1 MGVSARTQG
10 SIRQPELSFLAHRAS
25 RMVEPAF
32 GVLKQQIDEMLADG
46 RAQPAR
52 RTGAEGVYTHGI
64 RLSRV

>member
-1 MGVSARTQG
+1 
-10 SIRQPELSFLAHRAS
+10 
-25 RMVEPAF
+25 MVEPAF